1 MIKSSEL
8 LEHLKTEMV
17 KHFHENG
24 LNYTTNFHEEMSYNS
39 YANVDVI
46 MKVLSGTI
54 TNNRIVYPV
63 QIIVDIENE
72 YFEEVKEALNSFA
85 IYNNE
90 TLFQIEG
97 KPELAIKQFYSTP
110 IVLSLFE
117 QNGSNLTTSLTI
129 NATYIVFEGAIFSN
143 DTYIKI
149 DNTILE
155 GVTGINYNNIHS
167 CDSTVKNGDPV
178 ARNYVNAIQITLS
191 VDVDFIRNNEL
202 HQKLMEEKNSN
213 KSYAIKY
220 YNGFVEETHNMTIV
234 NITENVLIGGIM
246 QGRIS
251 FAIVG

>member
-1 MIKSSEL
+1 M
-8 LEHLKTEMV
+8 
-17 KHFHENG
+17 
-24 LNYTTNFHEEMSYNS
+24 
-39 YANVDVI
+39 
-46 MKVLSGTI
+46 
-54 TNNRIVYPV
+54 
-63 QIIVDIENE
+63 
-72 YFEEVKEALNSFA
+72 YFQEVKEALNSFA